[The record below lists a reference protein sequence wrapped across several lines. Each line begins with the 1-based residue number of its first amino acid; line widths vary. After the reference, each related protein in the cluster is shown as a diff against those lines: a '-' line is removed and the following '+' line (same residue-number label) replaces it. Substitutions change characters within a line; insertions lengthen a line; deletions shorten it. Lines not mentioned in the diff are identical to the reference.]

1 MVAGIAKKT
10 TPPSTNSARDSIV
23 TFVPQG
29 RGELGQSV
37 KLNGGKGP
45 IASSQTGLTRIG
57 LTNSQAGTRLTS
69 SPTGLTSTVSSGNT
83 TKQGIPVSSEIVG
96 VSSSHKVGVSSSHDV
111 GVSCKSIGVQAT
123 TRALQSA
130 TPTQTTPIKSSVQ
143 SSNIQLVSRAS
154 SPLFVSRKAIDVTSF
169 EMPLPIEVKGQQLAV
184 ENHNSIRLVSG
195 LPLKSATR
203 ECSPADDIP
212 PAKRIRLDNCL
223 HGEGGDE
230 TIDMASRNHVDQT
243 MMVPLLKSHSDVSNG
258 PPMDGCWLPVALD
271 GDENNA
277 MSHDREAV
285 KESNAI
291 SHDSEAVV
299 KESST
304 MSHDSEA
311 VVTKSNAMSHDSEA
325 VVKGSNAMSHDSEAV
340 VKESNAMSHDSEA
353 VVKETNAMSHESE
366 AVVKESNAMS
376 HDSEAVV
383 KESNCLGKEAL
394 VLDDAMDVTTMENNG
409 KSSPP
414 GKHPLTDRQTL
425 GTNIVTR
432 TDSASPNSN
441 TANIEHTSDQRTTT
455 NVEHTSDPI
464 TIANVEHTSG
474 PITTANTE
482 HIVKT
487 PIRINNHNT
496 PPANTVRSV
505 DGHTCTTLSS
515 VNAEN
520 NSNSTSTV
528 VTTGSEASIITG
540 ATPTHSSPSATMSS
554 PSITVSTNKMRPLT
568 SSEASIIAG
577 ATPTHSSPSATM
589 SSRSIT
595 VSSNKTHTASL
606 LTSSEVSLIAGATPT
621 HSSPSATVSSRSITV
636 STNKTHTASLLSS
649 SEVSLIA
656 GATPTH
662 SSPSTTTSITA
673 STNKTRLLTSSEASI
688 IAGATP
694 TNRTPDSSKT
704 GTPLT
709 TPSNSTDTS
718 PSSKVSDQ
726 SDPSTNI
733 SPSSRV
739 AVQSDPSNTIPIGT
753 GTHVI
758 GPVVDRAP
766 YSTTKSTVAVNAST
780 ACNGLSKVNEVTKT
794 ETSPNTLSF
803 GRGNDSS
810 GTGSGQS
817 SKVIQ
822 SSSGV
827 NGDGTRPICL
837 WSNCTRCV
845 CVCECVGGYYLEV
858 CLTVLNYSTP

>member
-1 MVAGIAKKT
+1 MVAGLAKKT
-10 TPPSTNSARDSIV
+10 TTTSANSARDSIV

-29 RGELGQSV
+29 QGESAKLGQSV
-37 KLNGGKGP
+37 KLNGGRGP
-45 IASSQTGLTRIG
+45 IASSVTSQTGLTRIG

-69 SPTGLTSTVSSGNT
+69 SETRLTSSPTGLTSTVSSGNT
-83 TKQGIPVSSEIVG
+83 TKQMIPVSSEIVG
-96 VSSSHKVGVSSSHDV
+96 VAPPEKVSVYSSHKVGVSSSHDV

-143 SSNIQLVSRAS
+143 SSSIQLVSRAS

-169 EMPLPIEVKGQQLAV
+169 ETPLPIEVKGQQLAV
-184 ENHNSIRLVSG
+184 DNHNSIRLVSG
-195 LPLKSATR
+195 LPLKSVTR

-230 TIDMASRNHVDQT
+230 TIAMASRNHVDET
-243 MMVPLLKSHSDVSNG
+243 MIVPLMKSHSDVSNG

-291 SHDSEAVV
+291 SHDSEGVV

-304 MSHDSEA
+304 MSHDSDA

-325 VVKGSNAMSHDSEAV
+325 VL
-340 VKESNAMSHDSEA
+340 
-353 VVKETNAMSHESE
+353 
-366 AVVKESNAMS
+366 KESNAMS

-383 KESNCLGKEAL
+383 KESNCLGNDSR

-432 TDSASPNSN
+432 TDSASQS
-441 TANIEHTSDQRTTT
+441 NIEHTSVQRTTT
-455 NVEHTSDPI
+455 NT
-464 TIANVEHTSG
+464 EHTSG
-474 PITTANTE
+474 PITTANTD

-487 PIRINNHNT
+487 PLRINNHNT
-496 PPANTVRSV
+496 PPTNTVRSV

-515 VNAEN
+515 VNASSAEN
-520 NSNSTSTV
+520 NSNNTSTV
-528 VTTGSEASIITG
+528 STTSSEASIITG
-540 ATPTHSSPSATMSS
+540 ATPTHSSPSTTTSS
-554 PSITVSTNKMRPLT
+554 PSITVSTNKTHTASR
-568 SSEASIIAG
+568 SEASIITG
-577 ATPTHSSPSATM
+577 ATPTHSSPSTTT
-589 SSRSIT
+589 SSPSIA
-595 VSSNKTHTASL
+595 VSTNKSHTASL
-606 LTSSEVSLIAGATPT
+606 LNSSEVPLIAGATPT
-621 HSSPSATVSSRSITV
+621 HSSPSATTSITV
-636 STNKTHTASLLSS
+636 
-649 SEVSLIA
+649 
-656 GATPTH
+656 
-662 SSPSTTTSITA
+662 
-673 STNKTRLLTSSEASI
+673 STNKTRLLTSSEVPL

-694 TNRTPDSSKT
+694 TSRTPDSPKT

-718 PSSKVSDQ
+718 PSSKVFVQ
-726 SDPSTNI
+726 SDPSTDI

-739 AVQSDPSNTIPIGT
+739 SVQSDRSTDVNPSLKVSFQSDPSTDISASSRVSVQSDPSNTIPIRT
-753 GTHVI
+753 GTDVV
-758 GPVVDRAP
+758 GPVVDRGT
-766 YSTTKSTVAVNAST
+766 TTKSTVAVNAST
-780 ACNGLSKVNEVTKT
+780 NGLSKVNGVTKT
-794 ETSPNTLSF
+794 GMSPNTLSF
-803 GRGNDSS
+803 GRGNDLS
-810 GTGSGQS
+810 GTMLGQS
-817 SKVIQ
+817 SKVKQ

-845 CVCECVGGYYLEV
+845 CVCV
-858 CLTVLNYSTP
+858 CGWVLSGSVFNRTKLFHPLGSATTGLLYSTTSCIPISTHPSNLTVSGKAAPVRPRE